1 MARRHRHRNASP
13 RCVPAPR
20 QHGARGRRCARRGIA
35 PWLAVAAAVLA
46 LAVGVVVG
54 RALDGGDDD
63 AAGDV
68 EYNGPMTGPDGEQL
82 DADLRV
88 VATGI
93 GRVID
98 LDTEVLPILPT
109 GEYYQLWFVGPGDS
123 PASPDRIS
131 AGTFHPDPDGR
142 SHVQFAAAVNP
153 ELYPVVEVTAE
164 PGDGSPEPTGA
175 VVLRA
180 EILG

>member
-1 MARRHRHRNASP
+1 
-13 RCVPAPR
+13 
-20 QHGARGRRCARRGIA
+20 
-35 PWLAVAAAVLA
+35 
-46 LAVGVVVG
+46 
-54 RALDGGDDD
+54 
-63 AAGDV
+63 
-68 EYNGPMTGPDGEQL
+68 MTGPDGERL

-142 SHVQFAAAVNP
+142 SDVQFAAAVNP
-153 ELYPVVEVTAE
+153 ELL
-164 PGDGSPEPTGA
+164 PGRGDHG
-175 VVLRA
+175 RA
-180 EILG
+180 R